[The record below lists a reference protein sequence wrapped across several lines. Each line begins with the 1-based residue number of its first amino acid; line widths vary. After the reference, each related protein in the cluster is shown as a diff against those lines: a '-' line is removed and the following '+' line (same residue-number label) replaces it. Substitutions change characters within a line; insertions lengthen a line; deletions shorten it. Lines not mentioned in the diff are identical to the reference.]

1 MSIATAASGTAIST
15 RSGDIQIHA
24 GANAYRGASSNSG
37 LNAAN
42 GVSSCSTVTASA
54 TASSC
59 CRSAHSIAAR
69 GTI

>member
-24 GANAYRGASSNSG
+24 GADAYRRASSNSG

-42 GVSSCSTVTASA
+42 GISSRSTITACA
-54 TASSC
+54 TAAAC
-59 CRSAHSIAAR
+59 CRSARSIAAL
-69 GTI
+69 GTV